1 MLEARDQLRAINAS
15 MMPHLDVEDQEEAL
29 DSWQVRAKYK
39 KPSEGGY
46 RDNVIPISL
55 EDFRNEIRRGVNG

>member
-1 MLEARDQLRAINAS
+1 LRAINAS
-15 MMPHLDVEDQEEAL
+15 MLPHLDVEDQEEAL
-29 DSWQVRAKYK
+29 IEWQVRAGYRKAGV
-39 KPSEGGY
+39 GGY